1 MKAKQKALYVIH
13 RNVNNKYPHITRR
26 QSWAITFA
34 LYNKATKKKN

>member
-13 RNVNNKYPHITRR
+13 RNVDNKYPHISRR

-34 LYNKATKKKN
+34 LYRKATKKK